1 MQKISQWIVKN
12 AWLILIAVLV
22 VTIFFGFQVVNVKFK
37 DDVTEYLPEDDPE
50 ISFYNSLSDKFA
62 SFQKKSMIVA
72 LEFDDLFTPHNME
85 LLQEIVE
92 SIEELSSVRSIS
104 ALTNMPKVIATDFGI
119 EVREVVEVLPQT
131 PEEAEELRRDL
142 EEDKLI
148 WGKMVT
154 EDGKGT
160 IIAVSFY
167 EAVDEEE
174 AVDEVRA
181 VCRPYEEK
189 VQITYFGLPII
200 IEQTSYDAQRTLRVL
215 APLSGLLLLLI
226 LYWGF
231 RSLQGVI
238 LPVFVAL
245 LASLWTLGLA
255 ALVGESLTVVSATL
269 PVILLAMVTA
279 YGIHFVNR
287 YYEERS
293 RMGGDDVVKVTL
305 QEIFIPILLSALTT
319 MGGFISLL
327 SADIK
332 PITEFGL
339 YSTLGIFFGFL
350 LSTFFLGAFFTVF
363 VPRRLPRYY
372 SQEEEEDSQDL
383 IGRFLLFMAR
393 GITHHR
399 NLIIA
404 IIVVALAVLTIGIP
418 RIQVE
423 TTVEE
428 QIGVNHPLTKLL
440 KYFQERFGGTSY
452 NYLYIETEKVKE
464 PFVLREMI
472 RISRFAERYETFAD
486 PSSIADFICNLNEA
500 MDGWKAIP
508 DTREKVENL
517 WFFAQDNSFIQDRI
531 SEDED
536 ATLVE
541 FKARETT
548 SRQLEEEVEALKS
561 FLAQRPQEVKVVSV
575 TEEGA
580 AEYLA
585 TSIVED
591 LEIFGLSFSDPEAVE
606 QMVFQFIGQPLR
618 DFMAFDE
625 EFAKKVAHDAF
636 LEIEG
641 LGLEEEEVEEALLSY
656 FSHPHFSLSSV
667 LETDLGITEDD
678 ALYLAEVLDLS
689 MERVA
694 RNNKASALRQ
704 EIENLVGQTLD
715 SDFDFVFYQVLDEY
729 VFLPQENGDI
739 LVYYQ
744 ITGTPI
750 IANHIN
756 QQLFTRQIESL
767 ILAFVIIYVLLLL
780 QLRSAKKSLVAIIPI
795 LMAVYTS
802 FGLMG
807 LLGIPLNTAT
817 LMVASIA
824 IGAGIDYT
832 IHLTSRW
839 YMEVEKGSSN
849 PLRTILV
856 HTGRGIVLNSL
867 AVSGGI
873 YILTLSRIRMLRMFG
888 DLVATVLLVTMFYTL
903 MVLPLLLH
911 AAEYGNNKNNNKK
924 NKDMERG

>member
-1 MQKISQWIVKN
+1 M
-12 AWLILIAVLV
+12 
-22 VTIFFGFQVVNVKFK
+22 
-37 DDVTEYLPEDDPE
+37 
-50 ISFYNSLSDKFA
+50 
-62 SFQKKSMIVA
+62 
-72 LEFDDLFTPHNME
+72 
-85 LLQEIVE
+85 
-92 SIEELSSVRSIS
+92 
-104 ALTNMPKVIATDFGI
+104 
-119 EVREVVEVLPQT
+119 
-131 PEEAEELRRDL
+131 
-142 EEDKLI
+142 
-148 WGKMVT
+148 
-154 EDGKGT
+154 
-160 IIAVSFY
+160 
-167 EAVDEEE
+167 
-174 AVDEVRA
+174 
-181 VCRPYEEK
+181 
-189 VQITYFGLPII
+189 
-200 IEQTSYDAQRTLRVL
+200 
-215 APLSGLLLLLI
+215 
-226 LYWGF
+226 
-231 RSLQGVI
+231 
-238 LPVFVAL
+238 
-245 LASLWTLGLA
+245 GLA

-795 LMAVYTS
+795 LMVVYT
-802 FGLMG
+802 
-807 LLGIPLNTAT
+807 
-817 LMVASIA
+817 
-824 IGAGIDYT
+824 
-832 IHLTSRW
+832 
-839 YMEVEKGSSN
+839 
-849 PLRTILV
+849 LV
-856 HTGRGIVLNSL
+856 SWDCWVFL
-867 AVSGGI
+867 
-873 YILTLSRIRMLRMFG
+873 
-888 DLVATVLLVTMFYTL
+888 
-903 MVLPLLLH
+903 
-911 AAEYGNNKNNNKK
+911 
-924 NKDMERG
+924 

>member
-12 AWLILIAVLV
+12 AWLILIAVLI
-22 VTIFFGFQVVNVKFK
+22 VTIFFAFQVVNVKFK

-72 LEFDDLFTPHNME
+72 LEFDDLFIPHNLE

-92 SIEELSSVRSIS
+92 SIEKLSSVKGVS
-104 ALTNMPKVIATDFGI
+104 ALTNMPKVVATDFGI
-119 EVREVVEVLPQT
+119 EVKEVVETLPQT
-131 PEEAEELRRDL
+131 PEEAKNLRNDL
-142 EEDKLI
+142 EKDKLI

-167 EAVDEEE
+167 ETVDEEK

-181 VCRPYEEK
+181 VCRPYEGEA
-189 VQITYFGLPII
+189 QITYFGLPII
-200 IEQTSYDAQRTLRVL
+200 MEQTSYDAQRTLKVL
-215 APLSGLLLLLI
+215 APLAGLLLLLI

-238 LPVFVAL
+238 LPIFVAL

-255 ALVGESLTVVSATL
+255 ALIGESLTIVSATL

-279 YGIHFVNR
+279 YGIHFINR

-293 RMGGDDVVKVTL
+293 RIGGDDVTRITL
-305 QEIFIPILLSALTT
+305 QEVFVPISLSALTT

-350 LSTFFLGAFFTVF
+350 LATFFLGAFFTVF
-363 VPRRLPRYY
+363 TPRRLPRHFTR
-372 SQEEEEDSQDL
+372 EEEANPQDL
-383 IGRFLLFMAR
+383 ISRFLLLLTR
-393 GITHHR
+393 GVTHHR

-404 IIVVALAVLTIGIP
+404 IIIAALVVLTVGIP

-428 QIGVNHPLTKLL
+428 QIGANHPLTKLL
-440 KYFQERFGGTSY
+440 KYFQERFGGTDY
-452 NYLYIETEKVKE
+452 NYLYLETQNVKD
-464 PFVLREMI
+464 PFVLREII
-472 RISRFAERYETFAD
+472 RISRFAERYEAFSD

-500 MDGWKAIP
+500 VDGWEAIP

-517 WFFAQDNSFIQDRI
+517 WFFAQDNSFIKDRI
-531 SEDED
+531 SEDGK
-536 ATLVE
+536 ATLIE
-541 FKARETT
+541 FRARETT
-548 SRQLEEEVEALKS
+548 SRQLEEEVETLKS
-561 FLAQRPQEVKVVSV
+561 FLAQRPQRV
-575 TEEGA
+575 TAVPITENGA
-580 AEYLA
+580 AQYLA
-585 TSIVED
+585 KSVVDD
-591 LEIFGLSFSDPEAVE
+591 LEIFGLSFSEREAVE
-606 QMVFQFIGQPLR
+606 KMVLQFIKQPLG
-618 DFMAFDE
+618 DFMTFDE
-625 EFAKKVAHDAF
+625 EFAQKVTHDAL
-636 LEIEG
+636 LEIED
-641 LGLEEEEVEEALLSY
+641 LGLEEEEVKKALLSY
-656 FSHPHFSLSSV
+656 YSQPDSSLSSV
-667 LETDLGITEDD
+667 LETDLGIIEDD
-678 ALYLAEVLDLS
+678 ALYLADVLDLS

-694 RNNKASALRQ
+694 RNNKANTLRQ

-715 SDFDFVFYQVLDEY
+715 SDFDFVFYQILDEY

-739 LVYYQ
+739 LVSYRL
-744 ITGTPI
+744 TGTPI

-756 QQLFTRQIESL
+756 NQLFTQQIESL
-767 ILAFVIIYVLLLL
+767 ILAFIIVYLLLLL
-780 QLRSAKKSLVAIIPI
+780 QLRSIKKSLVAVIPI
-795 LMAVYTS
+795 LMTVYTS

-824 IGAGIDYT
+824 IGVGIDYT
-832 IHLTSRW
+832 IHFTSRW
-839 YMEVEKGSSN
+839 YLELREGSPN
-849 PLRTILV
+849 PLRTTLV
-856 HTGRGIVLNSL
+856 NTGRGIVLNSL
-867 AVSGGI
+867 SVSGGI

-888 DLVATVLLVTMFYTL
+888 DLVATVLLISMFYTL

-911 AAEYGNNKNNNKK
+911 AAEYGNNKNI
-924 NKDMERG
+924 ERG

>member
-1 MQKISQWIVKN
+1 
-12 AWLILIAVLV
+12 
-22 VTIFFGFQVVNVKFK
+22 
-37 DDVTEYLPEDDPE
+37 
-50 ISFYNSLSDKFA
+50 
-62 SFQKKSMIVA
+62 
-72 LEFDDLFTPHNME
+72 
-85 LLQEIVE
+85 
-92 SIEELSSVRSIS
+92 
-104 ALTNMPKVIATDFGI
+104 
-119 EVREVVEVLPQT
+119 
-131 PEEAEELRRDL
+131 
-142 EEDKLI
+142 
-148 WGKMVT
+148 
-154 EDGKGT
+154 
-160 IIAVSFY
+160 
-167 EAVDEEE
+167 
-174 AVDEVRA
+174 
-181 VCRPYEEK
+181 
-189 VQITYFGLPII
+189 
-200 IEQTSYDAQRTLRVL
+200 
-215 APLSGLLLLLI
+215 
-226 LYWGF
+226 
-231 RSLQGVI
+231 
-238 LPVFVAL
+238 
-245 LASLWTLGLA
+245 
-255 ALVGESLTVVSATL
+255 
-269 PVILLAMVTA
+269 
-279 YGIHFVNR
+279 
-287 YYEERS
+287 
-293 RMGGDDVVKVTL
+293 
-305 QEIFIPILLSALTT
+305 
-319 MGGFISLL
+319 
-327 SADIK
+327 
-332 PITEFGL
+332 
-339 YSTLGIFFGFL
+339 
-350 LSTFFLGAFFTVF
+350 
-363 VPRRLPRYY
+363 
-372 SQEEEEDSQDL
+372 
-383 IGRFLLFMAR
+383 
-393 GITHHR
+393 
-399 NLIIA
+399 
-404 IIVVALAVLTIGIP
+404 VALAVLTIGIP

-849 PLRTILV
+849 PLRTTLV

>member
-1 MQKISQWIVKN
+1 M
-12 AWLILIAVLV
+12 
-22 VTIFFGFQVVNVKFK
+22 
-37 DDVTEYLPEDDPE
+37 
-50 ISFYNSLSDKFA
+50 
-62 SFQKKSMIVA
+62 
-72 LEFDDLFTPHNME
+72 
-85 LLQEIVE
+85 
-92 SIEELSSVRSIS
+92 
-104 ALTNMPKVIATDFGI
+104 
-119 EVREVVEVLPQT
+119 
-131 PEEAEELRRDL
+131 
-142 EEDKLI
+142 
-148 WGKMVT
+148 
-154 EDGKGT
+154 
-160 IIAVSFY
+160 
-167 EAVDEEE
+167 
-174 AVDEVRA
+174 
-181 VCRPYEEK
+181 
-189 VQITYFGLPII
+189 
-200 IEQTSYDAQRTLRVL
+200 
-215 APLSGLLLLLI
+215 
-226 LYWGF
+226 
-231 RSLQGVI
+231 
-238 LPVFVAL
+238 
-245 LASLWTLGLA
+245 
-255 ALVGESLTVVSATL
+255 
-269 PVILLAMVTA
+269 
-279 YGIHFVNR
+279 
-287 YYEERS
+287 
-293 RMGGDDVVKVTL
+293 
-305 QEIFIPILLSALTT
+305 
-319 MGGFISLL
+319 L

-625 EFAKKVAHDAF
+625 EFAKK
-636 LEIEG
+636 
-641 LGLEEEEVEEALLSY
+641 
-656 FSHPHFSLSSV
+656 
-667 LETDLGITEDD
+667 
-678 ALYLAEVLDLS
+678 
-689 MERVA
+689 
-694 RNNKASALRQ
+694 
-704 EIENLVGQTLD
+704 
-715 SDFDFVFYQVLDEY
+715 
-729 VFLPQENGDI
+729 
-739 LVYYQ
+739 
-744 ITGTPI
+744 
-750 IANHIN
+750 
-756 QQLFTRQIESL
+756 
-767 ILAFVIIYVLLLL
+767 
-780 QLRSAKKSLVAIIPI
+780 
-795 LMAVYTS
+795 
-802 FGLMG
+802 
-807 LLGIPLNTAT
+807 
-817 LMVASIA
+817 
-824 IGAGIDYT
+824 
-832 IHLTSRW
+832 
-839 YMEVEKGSSN
+839 
-849 PLRTILV
+849 
-856 HTGRGIVLNSL
+856 
-867 AVSGGI
+867 
-873 YILTLSRIRMLRMFG
+873 
-888 DLVATVLLVTMFYTL
+888 
-903 MVLPLLLH
+903 
-911 AAEYGNNKNNNKK
+911 
-924 NKDMERG
+924 

>member
-1 MQKISQWIVKN
+1 M
-12 AWLILIAVLV
+12 
-22 VTIFFGFQVVNVKFK
+22 
-37 DDVTEYLPEDDPE
+37 
-50 ISFYNSLSDKFA
+50 
-62 SFQKKSMIVA
+62 
-72 LEFDDLFTPHNME
+72 
-85 LLQEIVE
+85 
-92 SIEELSSVRSIS
+92 
-104 ALTNMPKVIATDFGI
+104 
-119 EVREVVEVLPQT
+119 
-131 PEEAEELRRDL
+131 
-142 EEDKLI
+142 
-148 WGKMVT
+148 
-154 EDGKGT
+154 
-160 IIAVSFY
+160 
-167 EAVDEEE
+167 
-174 AVDEVRA
+174 
-181 VCRPYEEK
+181 
-189 VQITYFGLPII
+189 
-200 IEQTSYDAQRTLRVL
+200 
-215 APLSGLLLLLI
+215 
-226 LYWGF
+226 
-231 RSLQGVI
+231 
-238 LPVFVAL
+238 
-245 LASLWTLGLA
+245 
-255 ALVGESLTVVSATL
+255 
-269 PVILLAMVTA
+269 
-279 YGIHFVNR
+279 
-287 YYEERS
+287 
-293 RMGGDDVVKVTL
+293 
-305 QEIFIPILLSALTT
+305 
-319 MGGFISLL
+319 
-327 SADIK
+327 
-332 PITEFGL
+332 
-339 YSTLGIFFGFL
+339 
-350 LSTFFLGAFFTVF
+350 
-363 VPRRLPRYY
+363 
-372 SQEEEEDSQDL
+372 
-383 IGRFLLFMAR
+383 
-393 GITHHR
+393 
-399 NLIIA
+399 
-404 IIVVALAVLTIGIP
+404 
-418 RIQVE
+418 
-423 TTVEE
+423 
-428 QIGVNHPLTKLL
+428 
-440 KYFQERFGGTSY
+440 
-452 NYLYIETEKVKE
+452 
-464 PFVLREMI
+464 
-472 RISRFAERYETFAD
+472 
-486 PSSIADFICNLNEA
+486 
-500 MDGWKAIP
+500 
-508 DTREKVENL
+508 
-517 WFFAQDNSFIQDRI
+517 
-531 SEDED
+531 
-536 ATLVE
+536 
-541 FKARETT
+541 
-548 SRQLEEEVEALKS
+548 
-561 FLAQRPQEVKVVSV
+561 
-575 TEEGA
+575 
-580 AEYLA
+580 
-585 TSIVED
+585 ED

-849 PLRTILV
+849 PLRTTLV